1 MKKTTIILVAF
12 ALALGLSLPLS
23 AAGTEIIGAGATF
36 PLPVYTKMF
45 SSYNKEFG
53 VKVNYQ
59 GVGSGTGIKQLLEKV
74 TDFGGTDAYMSD
86 KDIAA
91 APAKIVHIP
100 TCLGAVVVT
109 YNLPGN
115 PAIKLS
121 QKVLADIFLGNVTK
135 WNDPAIAK
143 LNPGVKL
150 PKMDILIVHR
160 SDKSGTTQNF
170 TGFLAQI
177 DKGWAD
183 EVGSGKTVEWPAG
196 LGAPKN
202 AGVAGLIKQTP
213 GSIGYVELAYAIEND
228 MPVAA
233 LENKSGKF
241 VLPTVKSTSLAIP
254 SDVPADTRTYIS
266 DTPTPDGYPI
276 AALTWIILYKEQK
289 YGGRS
294 LEQAKALLDLLWWVT
309 HDGQVHTT
317 ALNYAPL
324 SDDMVKKVE
333 TILKSVTYDGKP
345 ILK

>member
-1 MKKTTIILVAF
+1 MKKTTIMFVAF
-12 ALALGLSLPLS
+12 ALVLGLSLPLS

-115 PAIKLS
+115 PAIKIS
-121 QKVLADIFLGNVTK
+121 QDVLADIFLAKITK
-135 WNDPAIAK
+135 WNDPAIVK
-143 LNPGVKL
+143 LNPGAKL
-150 PKMDILIVHR
+150 SKMDILIIHR
-160 SDKSGTTQNF
+160 SDSSGTTQNF

-177 DKGWAD
+177 DKEWAD
-183 EVGSGKTVEWPAG
+183 KVGFGKTVEWPAG

-213 GSIGYVELAYAIEND
+213 GSIGYVELAYALEND

-241 VLPTVKSTSLAIP
+241 VIPTVKSTSLAIP

-266 DTPTPDGYPI
+266 DTSAPEGYPI

-289 YGGRS
+289 YDRRS
-294 LEQAKALLDLLWWVT
+294 FEQAKALLDLLWWMT

-317 ALNYAPL
+317 AMKYSPL

-333 TILKSVTYDGKP
+333 VILKSVTYDGKP

>member
-1 MKKTTIILVAF
+1 MKKTTMILMVF
-12 ALALGLSLPLS
+12 ALTLGLSLPLT

-45 SSYNKEFG
+45 SAYNKEFG

-59 GVGSGTGIKQLLEKV
+59 GVGSGTGIKQLLKKV
-74 TDFGGTDAYMSD
+74 TEFGGTDAYMSD

-115 PAIKLS
+115 PTIKLS
-121 QKVLADIFLGNVTK
+121 QEVLADIFLANITK

-143 LNPGVKL
+143 LNPKANL
-150 PKMDILIVHR
+150 PKTDILIVHR
-160 SDKSGTTQNF
+160 SDKSGTTKNF
-170 TGFLAQI
+170 TGYLTQI
-177 DKGWAD
+177 DKEWAD

-213 GSIGYVELAYAIEND
+213 GSIGYVELAYALEND

-241 VLPTVKSTSLAIP
+241 ILPTVKSTSLAIP
-254 SDVPADTRTYIS
+254 SDIPADTRTYIS
-266 DTPTPDGYPI
+266 DTAAPDGYPI
-276 AALTWIILYKEQK
+276 AALTWIILYKEQNYK
-289 YGGRS
+289 GRS
-294 LEQAKALLDLLWWVT
+294 FEQAKALLDLLWWVS

-333 TILKSVTYDGKP
+333 AILKSVTYGGKP